1 MIENEKIAIIVQKLV
16 ETYQQRSIYLFGSYA
31 WGQPDKDSDIDL
43 MIIVK
48 DSPDKPHQR
57 LKPAYRVLRGIK
69 VPKDILVY
77 TELEFERQAEEPSS
91 LFFKIKTEGVKLFEA
106 A

>member
-1 MIENEKIAIIVQKLV
+1 MIDNSKIDLVVQTLV
-16 ETYQQRSIYLFGSYA
+16 ATYEPQSIYLFGSYA
-31 WGQPDKDSDIDL
+31 WGHPNDDSDIDL

-48 DSPDKPHQR
+48 ESSEKPHQR
-57 LKPAYRVLRGIK
+57 LKPAYRALRGLK

-77 TELEFERQAEEPSS
+77 TEKEFEQQADEPAS
-91 LFFKIKTEGVKLFEA
+91 LFFKIKNEGVKLFEA

>member
-1 MIENEKIAIIVQKLV
+1 MIDKDKITFIVQKLI
-16 ETYQQRSIYLFGSYA
+16 ETYQPKIIYLFGSYA
-31 WGQPDKDSDIDL
+31 WGRPDDDSDIDML
-43 MIIVK
+43 IIVK
-48 DSPDKPHQR
+48 ESSEKLHQR
-57 LKPAYRVLRGIK
+57 LKPAYRALRGIK

-77 TELEFERQAEEPSS
+77 TEMEFEQQSEEPSS